1 MPDERQ
7 SAQSS
12 RRKPLKPQRSG
23 APENAVV
30 VRTAT
35 QRDVPFLQRM
45 VWLAILASPRFVAA
59 SGIERLREIEAERWA
74 NWPRADEIAL
84 VAEGASGRPLGALLL
99 HVHERDGERVIG
111 YRLAIG
117 VEEDARGQGI
127 GRRLVEQ
134 AKRYAREAGA
144 DYLFLFVDSSNE
156 LAIHLYLAAGFE
168 HSDPHGV
175 IPMIVRFREQ
185 SPG

>member
-1 MPDERQ
+1 M
-7 SAQSS
+7 
-12 RRKPLKPQRSG
+12 K
-23 APENAVV
+23 APSCAPPPS
-30 VRTAT
+30 TT
-35 QRDVPFLQRM
+35 FLQRM

-74 NWPRADEIAL
+74 SWPQTDESAFVAEDAHGRFIGAL
-84 VAEGASGRPLGALLL
+84 VL
-99 HVHERDGERVIG
+99 HVHERDEARVVG

-117 VEEDARGQGI
+117 VEEAARGKGI
-127 GRRLVEQ
+127 GRRLVEH
-134 AKRYAREAGA
+134 AKRYSVEAGA

-156 LAIHLYLAAGFE
+156 LAIHLYEAAGFE
-168 HSDPHGV
+168 HSDPRGV